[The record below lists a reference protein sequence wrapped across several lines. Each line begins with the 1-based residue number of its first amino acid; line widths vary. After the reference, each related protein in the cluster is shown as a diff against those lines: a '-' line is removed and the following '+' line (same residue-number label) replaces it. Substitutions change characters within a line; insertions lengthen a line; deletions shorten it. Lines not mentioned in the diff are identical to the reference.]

1 MVDADAGKTNKQLE
15 FDKSLLLPAAG
26 NPITFQHAMQWKQEP
41 ASNCKI
47 FESLATY
54 FSKSANK
61 SSLLNLYHMMMH
73 STLHAMIKH
82 KHWTGQM

>member
-15 FDKSLLLPAAG
+15 FDKSPAARCW

-73 STLHAMIKH
+73 TQPCM
-82 KHWTGQM
+82 Q